1 MGDIL
6 RLWDLS
12 NMLDC
17 GKYILWNPEL
27 SKLVTVADFYQ
38 AASTAQDKDQ
48 SVRDRNTLE
57 ELLINK

>member
-1 MGDIL
+1 
-6 RLWDLS
+6 
-12 NMLDC
+12 MLDC

-38 AASTAQDKDQ
+38 AATTAQEKDQ
-48 SVRDRNTLE
+48 SVRDLNTLE